1 MQRFQLRPYQQAA
14 SDAAVDYLTSGAKGR
29 HGLIVAPTGSGK
41 SLLIADIVER
51 LDGETVVFQPSRE
64 ILVQNAAKL
73 VAYGREPA
81 VFSASLGRREVGQVT
96 LATIGSV
103 IRHPEA
109 FKGVRYVLIDE
120 CHGVNAKGGMFKT
133 FLDAVSGA
141 RFLGLTATPYRLA
154 TNSLGAEL
162 RFLTRTRPRVF
173 RDLVHYTQIGDLF
186 DDGFLCPVKYKQV
199 PAIDHGRLKIN
210 STGADWTDRSVQHHL
225 DEIRF
230 ADRLTKGVKRL
241 LAAGRHAIVVFTRF
255 TDEAEALARS
265 LGSVAAVVTAKT
277 PARQRDAI
285 LDDFKA
291 GRIQV
296 VANVGIIA
304 LGFDFPRL
312 DTVVLARPTRS
323 LALYYQQV
331 GRAIRLHPEKHWAAV
346 VDMVGLVDM
355 FGRIEDMELRP
366 GGARGQKWSIWSG
379 DRQLTNVH
387 F

>member
-1 MQRFQLRPYQQAA
+1 
-14 SDAAVDYLTSGAKGR
+14 
-29 HGLIVAPTGSGK
+29 
-41 SLLIADIVER
+41 
-51 LDGETVVFQPSRE
+51 
-64 ILVQNAAKL
+64 
-73 VAYGREPA
+73 
-81 VFSASLGRREVGQVT
+81 
-96 LATIGSV
+96 
-103 IRHPEA
+103 
-109 FKGVRYVLIDE
+109 
-120 CHGVNAKGGMFKT
+120 
-133 FLDAVSGA
+133 
-141 RFLGLTATPYRLA
+141 
-154 TNSLGAEL
+154 
-162 RFLTRTRPRVF
+162 VF
-173 RDLVHYTQIGDLF
+173 RDLVHYTQIGALF
-186 DDGFLCPVKYKQV
+186 DDDFLCPVKYKQV
-199 PAIDHGRLKIN
+199 TAIDHGRLKIN
-210 STGADWTDRSVQHHL
+210 STGADWTDRSVQRHL

-230 ADRLTKGVKRL
+230 ADRLTEGVKRL

-255 TDEAEALARS
+255 TAEAEALARS
-265 LGSVAAVVTAKT
+265 LGAVAAVVTAKT

-291 GRIQV
+291 GRIKV

-331 GRAIRLHPEKHWAAV
+331 GRAIRLHPEKPWAAV